1 MATPTPKSLPS
12 SSVTADAEKEKQD
25 WARMMRK
32 KFTPADMIDVNGN
45 LLQEYFQP
53 KVRTTVTKPQEENE
67 DKPE

>member
-1 MATPTPKSLPS
+1 MATPTPTSLPS
-12 SSVTADAEKEKQD
+12 SAMTADEEKQKQD

-53 KVRTTVTKPQEENE
+53 KLRATIATVQEEKD
-67 DKPE
+67 DKTE